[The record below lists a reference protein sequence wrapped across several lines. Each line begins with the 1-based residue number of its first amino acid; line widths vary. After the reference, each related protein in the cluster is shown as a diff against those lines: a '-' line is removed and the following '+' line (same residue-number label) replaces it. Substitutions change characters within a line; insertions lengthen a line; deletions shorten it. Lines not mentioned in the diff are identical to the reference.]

1 VDKAAMWIRGLVTL
15 ALFGLCAWW
24 LVEVSRQVGSA
35 PVHDADG
42 LVLDRFER
50 SKDILLVVLPLL
62 GTALGYWF
70 GAAGRES
77 AEGKARQA
85 SADAES
91 AHQEARQTEQR
102 LSSVLATSADTDL
115 LKRAREQHPEAFGL
129 SSTDQGGITR

>member
-1 VDKAAMWIRGLVTL
+1 MDKAAMWIRGLVTL
-15 ALFGLCAWW
+15 ALFALSAWW
-24 LVEVSRQVGSA
+24 LAQVSGEVGSA
-35 PVHDADG
+35 PVPDANG
-42 LVLDRFER
+42 LVLDRFQR

-77 AEGKARQA
+77 AEGKAKQA
-85 SADAES
+85 SAEAET

-102 LSSVLATSADTDL
+102 LTSVLATSADTDL

-129 SSTDQGGITR
+129 APDQRRSAP